1 MCRLPDRRFFWLVC
15 FLSSQPLNI
24 DCVEQHTKQKRF
36 CESKQ
41 YFVSSLDALTD
52 FWGLGF
58 SWLILFPIKAVK
70 LQSAFVTKF
79 TKMQNWKI

>member
-1 MCRLPDRRFFWLVC
+1 L
-15 FLSSQPLNI
+15 
-24 DCVEQHTKQKRF
+24 CVEQHTKQKRF